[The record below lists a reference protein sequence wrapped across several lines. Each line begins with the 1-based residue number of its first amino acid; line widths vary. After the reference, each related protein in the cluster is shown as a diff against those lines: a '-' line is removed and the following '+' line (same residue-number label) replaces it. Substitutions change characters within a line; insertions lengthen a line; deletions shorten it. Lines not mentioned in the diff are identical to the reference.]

1 MKVMKLSNACL
12 LAIALTATIA
22 SPAAITAA
30 GRDRAGRAA
39 VEDEKYP
46 VKDSERI
53 QRSLTFTGA
62 GPHRLDIDNVT
73 GSIQVAAHDGPTVE
87 LTVNRTLEAATQE
100 RLEAA
105 RKEVTLD
112 VKEEPSL
119 ISLYVDGPFRDCDCG
134 DRDGNG
140 RRRRNNGT
148 RWRDRQ
154 YEVRYDF
161 VLKVPRQVGLTLSNV
176 NRGDIKIEGTTGDF
190 EVTNVNGGIEM
201 LDVAGSGRAGTINK
215 DVRIVFRANPAGPSS
230 FKTING
236 DVVVSFQPALSANLR
251 MKTFNGGMYT
261 DFETTALPA
270 LTPVSERKNGKFV
283 YKSDRSAGVRVGG
296 GGPELRFETLN
307 GDIRIL
313 QRRK

>member
-1 MKVMKLSNACL
+1 MKLTSACL
-12 LAIALTATIA
+12 LAIALAAITA
-22 SPAAITAA
+22 SPAGITAA
-30 GRDRAGRAA
+30 GRADDDDA
-39 VEDEKYP
+39 KYP

-62 GPHRLDIDNVT
+62 GPHRLDIDNVF
-73 GSIQVAAHDGPTVE
+73 GSIQVAAHDGASVE
-87 LTVNRTLEAATQE
+87 LIVTRTLAAATQE

-119 ISLYVDGPFRDCDCG
+119 ISLYVDGPFRDCDCNR
-134 DRDGNG
+134 DRDANG
-140 RRRRNNGT
+140 RRRRDGGRN
-148 RWRDRQ
+148 RDRQ
-154 YEVRYDF
+154 YEVRHDF
-161 VLKVPRQVGLTLSNV
+161 VLKVPRRVGLTLSTV
-176 NRGDIKIEGTTGDF
+176 NHGDIKIEGTTGDF

-201 LDVAGSGRAGTINK
+201 LDIAGSGRAGTINK
-215 DVRIVFRANPAGPSS
+215 DVRIVFRTNPIGPSS
-230 FKTING
+230 FKTLNG
-236 DVVVSFQPALSANLR
+236 DVVVSFQPPLAADLR

-261 DFETTALPA
+261 DFDTTALPS
-270 LTPVSERKNGKFV
+270 LTPVSERKQGKFV
-283 YKSDRSAGVRVGG
+283 YKSDRGAGVRVGG

>member
-1 MKVMKLSNACL
+1 MKLMSACL
-12 LAIALTATIA
+12 FAIALAATIA

-30 GRDRAGRAA
+30 GRAD
-39 VEDEKYP
+39 DDNEKYP
-46 VKDSERI
+46 VNDSERI

-62 GPHRLDIDNVT
+62 GPHRLDIDNVF
-73 GSIQVAAHDGPTVE
+73 GSIQVAAHDGPNVE
-87 LTVNRTLEAATQE
+87 LNVTRTLAAATQE

-112 VKEEPSL
+112 VKEEPSQ
-119 ISLYVDGPFRDCDCG
+119 ISLYVDGPFRDCDCNR
-134 DRDGNG
+134 DRDENG
-140 RRRRNNGT
+140 RRRRDGS
-148 RWRDRQ
+148 RWRDRR

-161 VLKVPRQVGLTLSNV
+161 VLKVPRRVGLTLSTV

-201 LDVAGSGRAGTINK
+201 LDIAGSGRVGTINK
-215 DVRIVFRANPAGPSS
+215 DVRIVFRTNPSGPSS
-230 FKTING
+230 FKTLNG
-236 DVVVSFQPALSANLR
+236 DVVVSFQPPLTADLR

-270 LTPVSERKNGKFV
+270 LTPVSERKQGKFV

>member
-1 MKVMKLSNACL
+1 MKLMSASL
-12 LAIALTATIA
+12 LAIALTAAIA
-22 SPAAITAA
+22 SPSAITAA
-30 GRDRAGRAA
+30 GRAA
-39 VEDEKYP
+39 EDDDVKYP

-73 GSIQVAAHDGPTVE
+73 GSIQVAAYDGATVE
-87 LTVNRTLEAATQE
+87 LTVTRSLAASTQE
-100 RLEAA
+100 RLDAA

-134 DRDGNG
+134 GG
-140 RRRRNNGT
+140 RRRRNSNNNNGS
-148 RWRDRQ
+148 RWRDRE

-161 VLKVPRQVGLTLSNV
+161 VLRVPRQVGLTLSNV
-176 NRGDIKIEGTTGDF
+176 NRGDIKIEGTAGDF

-201 LDVAGSGRAGTINK
+201 LDITGSGRVGTINK
-215 DVRIVFRANPAGPSS
+215 DVRVVFRTNPTGPSS
-230 FKTING
+230 FKTLNG
-236 DVVVSFQPALSANLR
+236 DVVVTFQPTLAADLR
-251 MKTFNGGMYT
+251 LKTFNGGMYT
-261 DFETTALPA
+261 DFDTTALPA
-270 LTPVSERKNGKFV
+270 LTPVSERKAGKFV
-283 YKSDRSAGVRVGG
+283 YKADRSAGVRVGS

>member
-1 MKVMKLSNACL
+1 MKSRLRAYLAGLST
-12 LAIALTATIA
+12 IALTAAIA
-22 SPAAITAA
+22 SSAAITAA
-30 GRDRAGRAA
+30 GRADDDDG
-39 VEDEKYP
+39 DKYP

-62 GPHRLDIDNVT
+62 GPHRLDIDNVF
-73 GSIQVAAHDGPTVE
+73 GSIQVAAHDGASVE
-87 LTVNRTLEAATQE
+87 LTVTRTLEAATQE

-112 VKEEPSL
+112 VKEEPSQ
-119 ISLYVDGPFRDCDCG
+119 ISLYVDGPFRDCDCN
-134 DRDGNG
+134 RDDNG
-140 RRRRNNGT
+140 RRRRRDGS

-161 VLKVPRQVGLTLSNV
+161 VLKVPRRVGLTLSTV

-201 LDVAGSGRAGTINK
+201 LDIAGSGRVGTINK
-215 DVRIVFRANPAGPSS
+215 DVRIVFRTNPAGPSS
-230 FKTING
+230 FKTLNG
-236 DVVVSFQPALSANLR
+236 DVVVSFQPPLAADLR

-261 DFETTALPA
+261 DFDTTALPA
-270 LTPVSERKNGKFV
+270 LTPVSERKGGKFV

>member
-1 MKVMKLSNACL
+1 MKWSTCL
-12 LAIALTATIA
+12 VAIALTATIA

-30 GRDRAGRAA
+30 GRADDN
-39 VEDEKYP
+39 DEKYP

-53 QRSLTFTGA
+53 QRSITFTGA
-62 GPHRLDIDNVT
+62 GPHRLDIDNVF
-73 GSIQVAAHDGPTVE
+73 GSIQVAAHDGASVE
-87 LTVNRTLEAATQE
+87 LTVTKTLMAATQE

-119 ISLYVDGPFRDCDCG
+119 ISLYVDGPFRDCDCN
-134 DRDGNG
+134 RDADG
-140 RRRRNNGT
+140 RRRRNGT

-161 VLKVPRQVGLTLSNV
+161 VLKVPRRVGLTLSTV

-201 LDVAGSGRAGTINK
+201 LDIAGSGRVGTINK
-215 DVRIVFRANPAGPSS
+215 DVRIVFRTNPAGPSS
-230 FKTING
+230 FKTLNG
-236 DVVVSFQPALSANLR
+236 DVVVSFQPPLAADLR

-261 DFETTALPA
+261 DFDTTALPA
-270 LTPVSERKNGKFV
+270 LTAVSERKEGKFV

>member
-1 MKVMKLSNACL
+1 MKLWSACL
-12 LAIALTATIA
+12 FAIALTATIA

-30 GRDRAGRAA
+30 GRADDD
-39 VEDEKYP
+39 DEKYP
-46 VKDSERI
+46 VKDTERI

-62 GPHRLDIDNVT
+62 GPHRLDIDNVF
-73 GSIQVAAHDGPTVE
+73 GSIQVAAHDGASVE
-87 LTVNRTLEAATQE
+87 LTVTKTLMAATQD

-112 VKEEPSL
+112 VKEEPSM
-119 ISLYVDGPFRDCDCG
+119 ISLYVDGPFRDCDCDG
-134 DRDGNG
+134 NRDANG
-140 RRRRNNGT
+140 RRRRNGN

-154 YEVRYDF
+154 YEVRHDF
-161 VLKVPRQVGLTLSNV
+161 VLKVPRRVGLTLSTI

-190 EVTNVNGGIEM
+190 EVSNINGGIEM
-201 LDVAGSGRAGTINK
+201 LDVAGTGSAGTINK
-215 DVRIVFRANPAGPSS
+215 DVRIVFRSNPTGPSS
-230 FKTING
+230 FKTLNG
-236 DVVVSFQPALSANLR
+236 DVVVSFQPPLAADLR
-251 MKTFNGGMYT
+251 LKTFNGKMYT
-261 DFETTALPA
+261 DFDTTALPV
-270 LTPVSERKNGKFV
+270 LTAVSERKDGKFV

>member
-1 MKVMKLSNACL
+1 MKLMSAWL

-30 GRDRAGRAA
+30 GRATD
-39 VEDEKYP
+39 DNQKYP

-53 QRSLTFTGA
+53 QRSFTFTGA

-73 GSIQVAAHDGPTVE
+73 GSIQVAAHDGAGVE
-87 LTVNRTLEAATQE
+87 LTVTRSLEARTQE

-119 ISLYVDGPFRDCDCG
+119 VSLYVDGPFRDCDCEG
-134 DRDGNG
+134 DGNG
-140 RRRRNNGT
+140 RRRRSGY
-148 RWRDRQ
+148 RWRDRE

-161 VLKVPRQVGLTLSNV
+161 VLRVPRNVGLTLSNV

-201 LDVAGSGRAGTINK
+201 LDIAGSGKVGTINK
-215 DVRIVFRANPAGPSS
+215 DVRIVFRTNPTGPSS
-230 FKTING
+230 FKTLNG
-236 DVVVSFQPALSANLR
+236 DVVVTFQPPLAADLR

-261 DFETTALPA
+261 DFDTTALPSM
-270 LTPVSERKNGKFV
+270 TPVAERKAGKFV
-283 YKSDRSAGVRVGG
+283 YKSDRGAGVRVGG

>member
-1 MKVMKLSNACL
+1 MKLMSASL
-12 LAIALTATIA
+12 LAIALTAAIA
-22 SPAAITAA
+22 SPSAITAA
-30 GRDRAGRAA
+30 GRAA
-39 VEDEKYP
+39 EDDDVKYP

-73 GSIQVAAHDGPTVE
+73 GSIQVAAYDGATVE
-87 LTVNRTLEAATQE
+87 LTVTRSLAASTQE
-100 RLEAA
+100 RLDAA

-134 DRDGNG
+134 GG
-140 RRRRNNGT
+140 RRRRNSNNNNGS
-148 RWRDRQ
+148 RWRDRE

-161 VLKVPRQVGLTLSNV
+161 VLRVPRQVGLTLSNV
-176 NRGDIKIEGTTGDF
+176 NRGDIKIEGTAGDF

-201 LDVAGSGRAGTINK
+201 LDIAGSGRVGTINK
-215 DVRIVFRANPAGPSS
+215 DVRVVFRTNPTGPSS
-230 FKTING
+230 FKTLNG
-236 DVVVSFQPALSANLR
+236 DVVVTFQPTLAADLR
-251 MKTFNGGMYT
+251 LKTFNGGMYT
-261 DFETTALPA
+261 DFDTTALPA
-270 LTPVSERKNGKFV
+270 LTPVSERKAGKFV
-283 YKSDRSAGVRVGG
+283 YKADRSAGVRVGS

>member
-1 MKVMKLSNACL
+1 MKLSACL
-12 LAIALTATIA
+12 FAIALTATVV
-22 SPAAITAA
+22 SPAITAA
-30 GRDRAGRAA
+30 GRADDK
-39 VEDEKYP
+39 DEKYP
-46 VKDSERI
+46 VTDRERI
-53 QRSLTFTGA
+53 QRSFALTGA

-73 GSIQVAAHDGPTVE
+73 GSIQVAAYDGNSIE
-87 LTVNRTLEAATQE
+87 LNVTRSLQAATQE

-112 VKEEPSL
+112 VREEPSL
-119 ISLYVDGPFRDCDCG
+119 VSLYVDGPFRDCDCNRG
-134 DRDGNG
+134 DNGHRRRDGS
-140 RRRRNNGT
+140 

-154 YEVRYDF
+154 YDVRYDF
-161 VLKVPRQVGLTLSNV
+161 VLKVPRNVGLALSTV

-201 LDVAGSGRAGTINK
+201 LDIAGSGRVGTINK
-215 DVRIVFRANPAGPSS
+215 DVRIVFRTNPTGPSS
-230 FKTING
+230 FKTLNG
-236 DVVVSFQPALSANLR
+236 DVVVSFQPPLAADLR

-261 DFETTALPA
+261 DFETTALPS
-270 LTPVSERKNGKFV
+270 LMPVSERKNGKFV

>member
-1 MKVMKLSNACL
+1 MKLTSTL

-22 SPAAITAA
+22 AAP
-30 GRDRAGRAA
+30 RADDN
-39 VEDEKYP
+39 DEKYP

-53 QRSLTFTGA
+53 QRSLNFTGA
-62 GPHRLDIDNVT
+62 GPHRLDIDNVS
-73 GSIQVAAHDGPTVE
+73 GSIQVAAYDGNTVE
-87 LTVNRTLEAATQE
+87 LNVTRTLEAATQE

-112 VKEEPSL
+112 VREDPSL
-119 ISLYVDGPFRDCDCG
+119 ISLYVDGPFRDCNCGRDRNRDENG
-134 DRDGNG
+134 DR
-140 RRRRNNGT
+140 RRGSH
-148 RWRDRQ
+148 WRDRQ

-161 VLKVPRQVGLTLSNV
+161 VLKVPRQVGLTLSTV

-201 LDVAGSGRAGTINK
+201 LDVAGSGKVGTINK
-215 DVRIVFRANPAGPSS
+215 DVKIVFRANPAGPSS
-230 FKTING
+230 FKTLNG
-236 DVVVSFQPALSANLR
+236 DVVVSFQPTLAADLR

-261 DFETTALPA
+261 DFDTTALPS
-270 LTPVSERKNGKFV
+270 LTPVSERKGGKFV

>member
-1 MKVMKLSNACL
+1 MKWMSASL
-12 LAIALTATIA
+12 LAIALAATVA
-22 SPAAITAA
+22 SPAAINA
-30 GRDRAGRAA
+30 GGRRAA
-39 VEDEKYP
+39 DDDEKYP
-46 VKDSERI
+46 VKDLERI
-53 QRSLTFTGA
+53 QRSFTFTGA

-73 GSIQVAAHDGPTVE
+73 GSIQVAAHDGANVE
-87 LTVNRTLEAATQE
+87 LNVTRTLEAATQE

-119 ISLYVDGPFRDCDCG
+119 ISLYVDGPFRDCDC
-134 DRDGNG
+134 DSNRHRDSEG
-140 RRRRNNGT
+140 RRRHGS

-161 VLKVPRQVGLTLSNV
+161 VLKVPRRVGLTLSTV
-176 NRGDIKIEGTTGDF
+176 NRGDIKIEGTTGDY

-201 LDVAGSGRAGTINK
+201 LDIAGSGRVGTINK
-215 DVRIVFRANPAGPSS
+215 DVRIVFRTNPTGPSS
-230 FKTING
+230 FKTLNG
-236 DVVVSFQPALSANLR
+236 DVVVSFQPSLAADLR
-251 MKTFNGGMYT
+251 LKTFNGGMYT
-261 DFETTALPA
+261 DFETTTLPA
-270 LTPVSERKNGKFV
+270 LTPVAERKEGKFV
-283 YKSDRSAGVRVGG
+283 YKADRAAGVRVGG

>member
-1 MKVMKLSNACL
+1 MKWTRTNACL
-12 LAIALTATIA
+12 LAIALIATIA
-22 SPAAITAA
+22 SAAAS
-30 GRDRAGRAA
+30 AA
-39 VEDEKYP
+39 VGDEKYP

-53 QRSLTFTGA
+53 QRSFAFTGA

-73 GSIQVAAHDGPTVE
+73 GSIQVAAHDGAAVE
-87 LTVNRTLEAATQE
+87 LTVTRTLEAATPE

-134 DRDGNG
+134 NRDD
-140 RRRRNNGT
+140 RRRRRRDGS
-148 RWRDRQ
+148 RWRDRE

-201 LDVAGSGRAGTINK
+201 LDVSGSGRAGTINK
-215 DVRIVFRANPAGPSS
+215 DVRIVFRTNPTGPSS
-230 FKTING
+230 FKTLNG
-236 DVVVSFQPALSANLR
+236 DVVVSFQPTLSADLR

-270 LTPVSERKNGKFV
+270 LTAVSERKGGKFV
-283 YKSDRSAGVRVGG
+283 YKADRSAGVRVGG

>member
-1 MKVMKLSNACL
+1 MKWSACL
-12 LAIALTATIA
+12 FAIALTATIA

-30 GRDRAGRAA
+30 GRAD
-39 VEDEKYP
+39 DDDHKYP

-62 GPHRLDIDNVT
+62 GPHRLDIDNVF
-73 GSIQVAAHDGPTVE
+73 GSIQVAAHDGASVE
-87 LTVNRTLEAATQE
+87 LTVNRTLAAATQE
-100 RLEAA
+100 RLDAA

-112 VKEEPSL
+112 VKEEPSS
-119 ISLYVDGPFRDCDCG
+119 ISLYVDGPFRDCDC
-134 DRDGNG
+134 DRAESG
-140 RRRRNNGT
+140 RRRRDGS

-161 VLKVPRQVGLTLSNV
+161 VLKVPRRVGLTLSTV

-190 EVTNVNGGIEM
+190 AVTNVNGGIEM
-201 LDVAGSGRAGTINK
+201 LDIAGSGRVGTINK
-215 DVRIVFRANPAGPSS
+215 DVRIVFRTNPAGPSS
-230 FKTING
+230 FKTLNG
-236 DVVVSFQPALSANLR
+236 DVVVSFQPPLSADLR

-261 DFETTALPA
+261 DFDTTALPS
-270 LTPVSERKNGKFV
+270 LTPVSERKGGKFV